1 MGRELAEAGQ
11 KVSVSS
17 YRIYKY
23 WGYNVQCDDYGQQ
36 DSIMYL
42 KVAKRVNL
50 KNSHHKGKDTI
61 TMWSDRDIS

>member
-1 MGRELAEAGQ
+1 M
-11 KVSVSS
+11 
-17 YRIYKY
+17 

-61 TMWSDRDIS
+61 TMWSDRC

>member
-1 MGRELAEAGQ
+1 M
-11 KVSVSS
+11 KVVK
-17 YRIYKY
+17 RYKLPVKRNKL

-36 DSIMYL
+36 DCIIYL

-61 TMWSDRDIS
+61 TM